1 MQAFIDE
8 TKQNGFLIVST
19 FTEGTRV
26 DSVRKVMRQHL
37 VGGQSR
43 IHFKK
48 ESDPRRRAICSAI
61 CELDVQ
67 IVVYDATQI
76 KNAMSARAAC
86 LSAVVEDLATSGGTR
101 LVLETDD
108 SLIDSDK
115 RVLYQAVR
123 KCDVA
128 DRLTYHHMRASA
140 EPILWISDAAA
151 WCVAKGGPWRERV
164 DPKIES
170 VRKLV

>member
-1 MQAFIDE
+1 MQAFVDE
-8 TKQNGFLIVST
+8 TKQNGFLIAAT
-19 FTEGTRV
+19 FAEGARI
-26 DSVRKVMRQHL
+26 DPARKAMRQL
-37 VGGQSR
+37 LAGGQSR

-61 CELDVQ
+61 CELDIQ
-67 IVVYDATQI
+67 IAVYDATQI
-76 KNAMSARAAC
+76 RNAASARTAC
-86 LSAVVEDLATSGGTR
+86 LHAVVEDLAACGGTR

-123 KCDVA
+123 KLDVA
-128 DRLTYHHMRASA
+128 DSLTYHHMRPSA

-151 WCVAKGGPWRERV
+151 WCVAKGGPWRRRV
-164 DPKIES
+164 DPVIDS